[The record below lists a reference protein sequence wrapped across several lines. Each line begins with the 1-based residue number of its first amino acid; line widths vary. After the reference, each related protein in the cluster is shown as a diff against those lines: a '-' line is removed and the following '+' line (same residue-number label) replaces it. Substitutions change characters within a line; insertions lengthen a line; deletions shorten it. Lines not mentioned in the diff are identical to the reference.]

1 MKFGT
6 RSADVARR
14 EKPEKQMTTE
24 EMRLLEVLAQEVR
37 GVREDLK
44 ERDKRCMVR
53 GETIAVLSSRQDTI
67 VKQLNDKRRVTTSF
81 VLTLLSQI
89 IAAVGAAVL
98 AVYIVT

>member
-1 MKFGT
+1 
-6 RSADVARR
+6 
-14 EKPEKQMTTE
+14 MTTE